1 MKKLLLVSLL
11 IFGASSAVATSLS
24 IKKSKDAPTPYELI
38 INGKILERLTLKE
51 AHVAYYIAWGKTKDI
66 YSCLMV
72 LGKSIKC
79 QRLLAESSNFI
90 DHFELE

>member
-1 MKKLLLVSLL
+1 MKKLLIITLL

-24 IKKSKDAPTPYELI
+24 IKKSKDVPTPYELLT
-38 INGKILERLTLKE
+38 NGKILEKLTLKE

-66 YSCLMV
+66 YSCVMV

-79 QRLLAESSNFI
+79 QRLLAESNDFI
-90 DHFELE
+90 DVFD

>member
-1 MKKLLLVSLL
+1 MKKLLLITLL

-24 IKKSKDAPTPYELI
+24 IKKSKDVLTPYELLT
-38 INGKILERLTLKE
+38 NGKILEKLTLKE

-66 YSCLMV
+66 YSCVMV

-79 QRLLAESSNFI
+79 QRLLAESNDFI
-90 DHFELE
+90 DVFD